1 MSEASNHKPYQMSTA
16 QDEIDLLD
24 LLSTLWAHKFL
35 ILLFTV
41 LGFAVA
47 YGLSLLQAEQWRS
60 SATVVAPRLI
70 DTESLLNEAR
80 SVQRINHA
88 TSINKITDARLLQYL
103 NNKPNEDIDV
113 NEFLIDIF
121 NNFLYTAADPD
132 EKQSYLSKTA
142 LFQRLQ
148 KDADPNA
155 VLDRLSQNLSVQL
168 PDENNNSLA
177 TSYTLSFISDTPDS
191 AQEVLSGYID
201 NVNQVA
207 TKTIRKQF
215 YNDLNSKISAAKQ
228 HKEELERVANTT
240 RQINIE
246 HYTNAL
252 SIAQKAGIKSVSG
265 GLAGLHGIANNQVM
279 LQIDLNN
286 PELLYLQGEEIL
298 SAVLEVAKNSPVIY
312 PDEYFQLQYQIE
324 ALEALQNKEPEFQS
338 FSYLMRP
345 TLPPKRSSPKR
356 AQMAVIGALVGGVL
370 SCLVVL
376 IMAAFRNRNKAL
388 AHN

>member
-1 MSEASNHKPYQMSTA
+1 MSEASNHKPYQMGTE

-35 ILLFTV
+35 IILFTV
-41 LGFAVA
+41 LGFAAA
-47 YGLSLLQAEQWRS
+47 YGLSLLQTEQWRS
-60 SATVVAPRLI
+60 SAAVVAPRLV
-70 DTESLLNEAR
+70 DAEGLVTEAR
-80 SVQRINHA
+80 TIQHINNPK
-88 TSINKITDARLLQYL
+88 SINNPK
-103 NNKPNEDIDV
+103 EDIDI
-113 NEFLIDIF
+113 NEFLINIF
-121 NNFLYTAADPD
+121 NNFLYTAADHD

-148 KDADPNA
+148 KDAEPNV

-168 PDENNNSLA
+168 PDEKNKSLA
-177 TSYTLSFISDTPDS
+177 TSYTLSFISDTPES

-201 NVNQVA
+201 NINQVA
-207 TKTIRKQF
+207 TKTIRNDF
-215 YNDLNSKISAAKQ
+215 YNDLNSKIAAAKQ
-228 HKEELERVANTT
+228 GKEILERAANTR

-265 GLAGLHGIANNQVM
+265 GLAGLNGIANSEVM

-298 SAVLEVAKNSPVIY
+298 SALLEVAKNSPVIY
-312 PDEYFQLQYQIE
+312 PHEYFQLQYQIE
-324 ALEALQNKEPEFQS
+324 ALEALQNKEPEFQA

-388 AHN
+388 AQN

>member
-16 QDEIDLLD
+16 QEEIDLLD
-24 LLSTLWAHKFL
+24 LLRTLWAHKFL

-132 EKQSYLSKTA
+132 EKQSYLSKTS

-215 YNDLNSKISAAKQ
+215 DNDLNSKISAAKQ

>member
-1 MSEASNHKPYQMSTA
+1 MSEASNHKPYQMGTE

-35 ILLFTV
+35 IILFTV
-41 LGFAVA
+41 LGFAAA
-47 YGLSLLQAEQWRS
+47 YGLSLLQTEQWRS
-60 SATVVAPRLI
+60 SAAVVAPRLV
-70 DTESLLNEAR
+70 DTEGLVTEAR
-80 SVQRINHA
+80 TIQHINNPN
-88 TSINKITDARLLQYL
+88 SIKNPK
-103 NNKPNEDIDV
+103 EDIDI
-113 NEFLIDIF
+113 NQFLINIF
-121 NNFLYTAADPD
+121 NNFLYTAADHD

-148 KDADPNA
+148 KDAEPNV

-168 PDENNNSLA
+168 PDEKNKSLA
-177 TSYTLSFISDTPDS
+177 TSYTLSFISDTPES

-201 NVNQVA
+201 NINQVA
-207 TKTIRKQF
+207 TKTIRNDF
-215 YNDLNSKISAAKQ
+215 YNDLNSKIAAAKQ
-228 HKEELERVANTT
+228 GKEILERAANTT

-265 GLAGLHGIANNQVM
+265 GLAGLNGIANSEVM

-298 SAVLEVAKNSPVIY
+298 SALLEVAKNSPVIY
-312 PDEYFQLQYQIE
+312 PDEYFQLQYRIE
-324 ALEALQNKEPEFQS
+324 ALEALQNKEPEFQA

-388 AHN
+388 AQN

>member
-1 MSEASNHKPYQMSTA
+1 MSEASNHKPYQMGTE

-35 ILLFTV
+35 IILFTV
-41 LGFAVA
+41 LGFAAA
-47 YGLSLLQAEQWRS
+47 YGLSLLQTEQWRS
-60 SATVVAPRLI
+60 SAAVVAPRLV
-70 DTESLLNEAR
+70 DTEGLLTEAR
-80 SVQRINHA
+80 TIQHINNPK
-88 TSINKITDARLLQYL
+88 SINNPK
-103 NNKPNEDIDV
+103 EDIDI
-113 NEFLIDIF
+113 NEFLINIF
-121 NNFLYTAADPD
+121 NNFLYTAADHD

-148 KDADPNA
+148 KDAEPNV

-168 PDENNNSLA
+168 PDEKNKSLA
-177 TSYTLSFISDTPDS
+177 TSYTLSFISDTPES

-201 NVNQVA
+201 NINQVA
-207 TKTIRKQF
+207 TKTIRNDF
-215 YNDLNSKISAAKQ
+215 YNDLNSKIAAAKQ
-228 HKEELERVANTT
+228 GKAIIELAANTR

-265 GLAGLHGIANNQVM
+265 GLAGLNGIANSEVM

-298 SAVLEVAKNSPVIY
+298 SALLEVAKNSPVIY

-324 ALEALQNKEPEFQS
+324 ALEALQNKEPEFQA

-345 TLPPKRSSPKR
+345 TLPAKRSSPKR

-388 AHN
+388 AQN

>member
-41 LGFAVA
+41 LGFAAA
-47 YGLSLLQAEQWRS
+47 YGLSLLQTEQWRS

-103 NNKPNEDIDV
+103 NNEPNEDIDV

-121 NNFLYTAADPD
+121 NNFLYTAADHD

-148 KDADPNA
+148 KDAEPNV
-155 VLDRLSQNLSVQL
+155 VLDRLNQNLSVQL
-168 PDENNNSLA
+168 PDEKNKSLV
-177 TSYTLSFISDTPDS
+177 TSYTLSFISDTPES

-228 HKEELERVANTT
+228 HKEELERVANIT

-265 GLAGLHGIANNQVM
+265 GLAGLNGIANSEMM

-298 SAVLEVAKNSPVIY
+298 SALLEVAKNSPVIY
-312 PDEYFQLQYQIE
+312 PNEYFQLQYQIE
-324 ALEALQNKEPEFQS
+324 ALEALQNKEPEFQA

-388 AHN
+388 AQN

>member
-1 MSEASNHKPYQMSTA
+1 MSEASNHKPYQMGTE

-35 ILLFTV
+35 IILFTV
-41 LGFAVA
+41 LGFAAA
-47 YGLSLLQAEQWRS
+47 YGLSLLQTEQWRS
-60 SATVVAPRLI
+60 SAAVVAPRLV
-70 DTESLLNEAR
+70 DTEGLVTEAR
-80 SVQRINHA
+80 TIQHINNPK
-88 TSINKITDARLLQYL
+88 SINNPK
-103 NNKPNEDIDV
+103 EDIDI
-113 NEFLIDIF
+113 NEFLINIF
-121 NNFLYTAADPD
+121 NNFLYTAADHD

-148 KDADPNA
+148 KDAEPNV

-168 PDENNNSLA
+168 PDEKNKSLA
-177 TSYTLSFISDTPDS
+177 TSYTLSFISDTPES

-201 NVNQVA
+201 NINQVA
-207 TKTIRKQF
+207 TKTIRNDF
-215 YNDLNSKISAAKQ
+215 YNDLNSKIAAAKQ
-228 HKEELERVANTT
+228 GKAIIELAANTR

-265 GLAGLHGIANNQVM
+265 GLAGLNGIANSEVM

-298 SAVLEVAKNSPVIY
+298 SALLEVAKNSPVIY

-324 ALEALQNKEPEFQS
+324 ALEALQNKEPEFQA

-345 TLPPKRSSPKR
+345 TLPAKRSSPKR